1 MSQVTVLIPSM
12 VGAAVGDEV
21 GDEVVGDD
29 VGELV
34 VGVAIG
40 DAVVGPVG
48 DAVVGDL
55 VKEAQIAAT
64 CSCPVEL
71 HGSMISCFP
80 LAPSRV

>member
-1 MSQVTVLIPSM
+1 M
-12 VGAAVGDEV
+12 GDEV

-40 DAVVGPVG
+40 EEVVGPVG

-55 VKEAQIAAT
+55 VKEAQIAET